1 MSIIHTQFLQ
11 EALKNAHLAAAK
23 GEVPVGAVIVRN
35 NELITSGYNL
45 KETLNDCTA
54 HAELLAIKQAQSVL
68 GNWRLTGCT
77 LYATLEPCPMC
88 MGAILHAR
96 IDKVVYGAKD
106 LKWGACGTQID
117 LSCPGRFNHYTESVF
132 IETPECSDILT
143 DFFRKRRNRGSRGII
158 PLGEVRYI

>member
-1 MSIIHTQFLQ
+1 MHIQFLKD
-11 EALKNAHLAAAK
+11 ALCQARIAADK
-23 GEVPVGAVIVRN
+23 GEVPVGAVVAYN
-35 NELITSGYNL
+35 NRIIASAYNL

-68 GNWRLTGCT
+68 HNWRLTGCI
-77 LYATLEPCPMC
+77 LYSTLEPCPMC

-117 LSCPGRFNHYTESVF
+117 LSCPGRFNHYTES
-132 IETPECSDILT
+132 IYYETKECAMLLSQ
-143 DFFRKRRNRGSRGII
+143 FFKKIRK
-158 PLGEVRYI
+158 